1 MIEKPTRRNYR
12 VVRSLKLVVVAVD
25 GVVEIIDLG
34 VGVIVVVVVIVEIV
48 DVVDVV
54 AAAAVVTSKGRWC
67 KQGRQC

>member
-34 VGVIVVVVVIVEIV
+34 VGVIVVVVVVV

>member
-1 MIEKPTRRNYR
+1 M
-12 VVRSLKLVVVAVD
+12 KLVVVAVD

-34 VGVIVVVVVIVEIV
+34 VGVIVVVVVVVEIV
-48 DVVDVV
+48 DVVDDV

>member
-34 VGVIVVVVVIVEIV
+34 VGVIVVVVVVVEI
-48 DVVDVV
+48 VDVV
-54 AAAAVVTSKGRWC
+54 AAAAVTSKGRWC